1 MAQACTALNPASCQ
15 NTHPSL
21 PFRVQDLLSINSAVA
36 SSVLQV
42 GTFVRLPPWASTCPD
57 PDSDA
62 ASCRV
67 YAGAWTASDGCGWL

>member
-1 MAQACTALNPASCQ
+1 
-15 NTHPSL
+15 
-21 PFRVQDLLSINSAVA
+21 VQDLVSLNSDVA
-36 SSVLQV
+36 GSVLQV

-67 YAGAWTASDGCGWL
+67 YAGALLGMLLGLGMACT